1 MTDTFLENKTFD
13 EISVGD
19 SAKITRKLTRR
30 DIELFAVVSGDINP
44 AHLDDEYA
52 DKSMFHGVIAHGM
65 LSVGMVSAVLGT
77 KLPGPGTIYLE
88 QGIKFLKPVRPND
101 TIEAT
106 LTVTARDPEKK
117 TLTLNCICVN
127 QKGQEVIIG
136 IATVLA
142 PSEKITYKSTN
153 LPEASL
159 LHHDRMQKMIEKAEA
174 LDPLH
179 TAVVHPCDANSLGG
193 AMEAMEANLIIPVL
207 VGPIA
212 KIKAAAQANDIS
224 IEGAEIVDVP
234 HSHAA
239 AIKAVDLAREGKVG
253 ALMKGSLHTDELMSA
268 VLHATKGLR
277 TESRMSHVFVMDV
290 PTYKFPLLISDAAL
304 NIEPSL
310 LEKKFITQNSIYMAH
325 ALGIEDPKVA
335 ILAAAETISIDMPA
349 TMDASVIAKMAD
361 RGQIVGATVDG
372 PLAFDNAIS
381 AEAARIKK
389 IESPVAG
396 QADVLI
402 VPNIEAGNIMSKQL
416 AYLGAAEAAGL
427 VLGASVPIILTSRA
441 DSSHARLAS
450 AAMAVLMNVE
460 QRSRLG
466 E

>member
-1 MTDTFLENKTFD
+1 MTEAFLENKTYD

-19 SAKITRKLTRR
+19 TAKITRKLTRR

-44 AHLDDEYA
+44 AHLDDAYA
-52 DKSMFHGVIAHGM
+52 DASMFHGVIAHGM
-65 LSVGMVSAVLGT
+65 LSGAMFSAVLGT

-88 QGIKFLKPVRPND
+88 QGIKFLKPIRPDD
-101 TIEAT
+101 TIEVV
-106 LTVTARDPEKK
+106 LTVTAKDPEKH
-117 TLTLNCICVN
+117 TVTLNCIGVN
-127 QKGQEVIIG
+127 QKGQEVVIG
-136 IATVLA
+136 IATVMA
-142 PSEKITYKSTN
+142 PKEKIRYRSTDV
-153 LPEASL
+153 PEASL
-159 LHHDRMQKMIEKAEA
+159 LHHDRMQKMIDKAEA
-174 LDPLH
+174 LDPLR

-193 AMEAMEANLIIPVL
+193 AMDAYNSHLITPVL
-207 VGPIA
+207 IGPEV
-212 KIKAAAQANDIS
+212 KIRATADANGIS
-224 IEGAEIVDVP
+224 LEGAEIIDVP

-239 AIKAVDLAREGKVG
+239 AIESVKLAREGKVG

-268 VLHATKGLR
+268 VVHRDRGLR

-304 NIEPSL
+304 NIAPSL
-310 LEKKFITQNSIYMAH
+310 MEKMYITQNTIYMAH
-325 ALGIEDPKVA
+325 ALGVEDPKVA
-335 ILAAAETISIDMPA
+335 ILAAAETVNIDMEA
-349 TMDASVIAKMAD
+349 TMDAAALAKMAD

-389 IESPVAG
+389 IESAVAG
-396 QADVLI
+396 QADILI
-402 VPNIEAGNIMSKQL
+402 VPNIEAGNMMAKQL

-441 DSSHARLAS
+441 DSAHSRLAS